1 MSSEIGVCAV
11 CAWRAA
17 CRKKF
22 SVSGRDFK
30 CPDFSR
36 DITIKEK
43 PEKDEEKEEEGK

>member
-1 MSSEIGVCAV
+1 MSSEIVVCAV
-11 CAWRAA
+11 CAWRAD

-36 DITIKEK
+36 DFTIKEATG
-43 PEKDEEKEEEGK
+43 KDKEKEEDGK

>member
-1 MSSEIGVCAV
+1 MSTEIGVCAV
-11 CAWRAA
+11 CAWRAD

-36 DITIKEK
+36 DFTIKET
-43 PEKDEEKEEEGK
+43 PGKDEEKEEEEK